1 MKENNIEEKRNK
13 IENLERERIAYLE
26 VDDKAGARRKQKQIR
41 ELEFEIE
48 SFEIQKVKEE
58 LKAYKKVVREYPEI
72 QRRVKA
78 LLSEEDESWKIV

>member
-1 MKENNIEEKRNK
+1 MKENSIEEKRNK

-26 VDDKAGARRKQKQIR
+26 VDDKNSARRKEKQIR

-78 LLSEEDESWKIV
+78 LLSEEDE

>member
-78 LLSEEDESWKIV
+78 LLSEEDE

>member
-1 MKENNIEEKRNK
+1 MEENSIEEKRNK

-26 VDDKAGARRKQKQIR
+26 VDDKAGARRKQKQIEKL
-41 ELEFEIE
+41 ELELEL
-48 SFEIQKVKEE
+48 FEIQKVKEE

-78 LLSEEDESWKIV
+78 LLSEEDE

>member
-1 MKENNIEEKRNK
+1 MKESSIEEKRNK
-13 IENLERERIAYLE
+13 IEKLERERIAYLE
-26 VDDKAGARRKQKQIR
+26 VDDKNGARRKEKQIR

-48 SFEIQKVKEE
+48 LFEIKKVKDE

-78 LLSEEDESWKIV
+78 LLSKEDE

>member
-1 MKENNIEEKRNK
+1 MKENSIEEKRNK

-26 VDDKAGARRKQKQIR
+26 VDDKAGARRKQKQIEKL
-41 ELEFEIE
+41 ELELEL
-48 SFEIQKVKEE
+48 FEIQKVKEE

-78 LLSEEDESWKIV
+78 LLSEEDE

>member
-1 MKENNIEEKRNK
+1 MKESSIEEKRNK
-13 IENLERERIAYLE
+13 IEKLERERIAYLE
-26 VDDKAGARRKQKQIR
+26 VDDKNGARREEKQIR

-48 SFEIQKVKEE
+48 LCEIQKVKNE

-78 LLSEEDESWKIV
+78 LLSEEDE